1 MQHYYPLM
9 NQLDDVPQALRGKR
23 GVVFGNIEN
32 ICDFHSGR
40 FLEALQECHDQP
52 GRVAE
57 VFIEHVS

>member
-1 MQHYYPLM
+1 MM

-52 GRVAE
+52 AKVAE
-57 VFIEHVS
+57 AFIKHVSLR